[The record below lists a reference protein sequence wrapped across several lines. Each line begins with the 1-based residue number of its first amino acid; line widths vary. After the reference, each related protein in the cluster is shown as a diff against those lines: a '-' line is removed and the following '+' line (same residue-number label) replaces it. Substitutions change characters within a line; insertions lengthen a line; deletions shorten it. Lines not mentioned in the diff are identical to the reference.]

1 MCQCL
6 VLGYGGLSM
15 KRREFI
21 AAVSS
26 GVVWPL
32 AAWAQDRVRRVGV
45 LVPLPVTDAV
55 FRRNIGAFTAAMK
68 DAGWIEGRN
77 LETRIVS
84 IMGSGKTPADAA
96 ADAIALSADVIL
108 AITPVA
114 AEALHRQ
121 TSANPV
127 VFVVGFFSPVEKG
140 FAAAINKPGG
150 NMTGIDW
157 AQLLKQMDPN
167 ISRVG
172 IVSNPDEGTIPAQ
185 LLQMIKES
193 AGGVAIGVADL
204 PIRNEAEIENVVSNF
219 AADPNGGLIFLSDIF
234 TAAHRARIIAATK
247 CSPYSSDL
255 SVSILCSRWRA
266 GSVQPRPTKRISSS
280 CLHFGPHSA
289 WREAWRSSGPNAKQI
304 RACHQ
309 SQTAK
314 ALGLT
319 IPPAML
325 SVADELIG

>member
-1 MCQCL
+1 
-6 VLGYGGLSM
+6 
-15 KRREFI
+15 
-21 AAVSS
+21 
-26 GVVWPL
+26 
-32 AAWAQDRVRRVGV
+32 
-45 LVPLPVTDAV
+45 
-55 FRRNIGAFTAAMK
+55 MK

-114 AEALHRQ
+114 AEALHRR
-121 TSANPV
+121 TSVNPV

-150 NMTGIDW
+150 NMTGIDELEPSLGGKW
-157 AQLLKQMDPN
+157 AQLLKQIDSN

-185 LLQMIKES
+185 LLQMIKQS

-204 PIRNEAEIENVVSNF
+204 PIRNEAEIENVISNF
-219 AADPNGGLIFLSDIF
+219 ASNPKGGLIFLSDIF
-234 TAAHRARIIAATK
+234 TAAHRAQIIAATNAHRIPAIFPYRYYAVDGGLAAY
-247 CSPYSSDL
+247 SPDQPSEFRQAAYFVDHILRGEKPGDL
-255 SVSILCSRWRA
+255 PI
-266 GSVQPRPTKRISSS
+266 QT
-280 CLHFGPHSA
+280 
-289 WREAWRSSGPNAKQI
+289 PNKYELVI
-304 RACHQ
+304 NLK
-309 SQTAK
+309 TAK

-319 IPPAML
+319 IPAGML
-325 SVADELIG
+325 SVADELID